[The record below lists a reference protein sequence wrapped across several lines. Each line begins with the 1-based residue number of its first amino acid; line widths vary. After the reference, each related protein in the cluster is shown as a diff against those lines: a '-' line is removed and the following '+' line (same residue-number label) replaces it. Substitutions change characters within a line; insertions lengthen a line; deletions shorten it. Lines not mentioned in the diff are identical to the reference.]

1 MWCNRSSLWW
11 HPGYHIHDLTV
22 VFNQVYNHNGLQ
34 LIDNGYLVGCSN
46 LVVNTGPWVVFCS
59 LPNFLCTSTNCH
71 YLVQSSYENTT
82 AKEPFLTESTTWT
95 GRRVQN
101 EMGYFLRSVKVLF
114 VRPCEW
120 VLTHYLHTTNPK
132 LNLKL
137 LNPTPIHFFFC
148 LTSFQFLFF
157 TVTIVLFE

>member
-1 MWCNRSSLWW
+1 MIS
-11 HPGYHIHDLTV
+11 IKFATITV
-22 VFNQVYNHNGLQ
+22 CSWSIMGT
-34 LIDNGYLVGCSN
+34 VGCNN
-46 LVVNTGPWVVFCS
+46 LVVNTGPWVAFCS

-71 YLVQSSYENTT
+71 YLVKLIYDNMSAE
-82 AKEPFLTESTTWT
+82 EPFLTVSTTCT

-101 EMGYFLRSVKVLF
+101 EMGHFLRAVKVLF

-120 VLTHYLHTTNPK
+120 VLTHYLHTTNLK

-137 LNPTPIHFFFC
+137 LNPTPIHFFC